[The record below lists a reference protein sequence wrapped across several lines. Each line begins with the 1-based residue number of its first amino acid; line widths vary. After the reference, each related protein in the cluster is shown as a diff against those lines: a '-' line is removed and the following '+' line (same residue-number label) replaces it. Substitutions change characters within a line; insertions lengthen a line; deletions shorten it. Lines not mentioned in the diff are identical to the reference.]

1 MCRPRLEDADPSTRR
16 PGRGHTA
23 HVGEDTSDEPTTERT
38 TERTTE
44 PATEPTTGSA
54 GGRHVT
60 VAIVL
65 AAGGGSRFGGP
76 THKLLAELDGVPI
89 ARRSIDT
96 VRRAAIGPVVVVTGA
111 IDPFAGDPPDDVHVV
126 HHPGWAE
133 GQATSLQAGLRAAR
147 QLGATAV
154 VVGLAD
160 QPFITADAWRAVAAS
175 TSPIAVATYDG
186 HRRNPVRLAAEVW
199 PLLPTSGDEGARSV
213 LRMTPGFVEEVPCA
227 GSPADID
234 TWEDLAP
241 WQRRSSTNST

>member
-1 MCRPRLEDADPSTRR
+1 
-16 PGRGHTA
+16 
-23 HVGEDTSDEPTTERT
+23 VGECNSDEPID
-38 TERTTE
+38 E
-44 PATEPTTGSA
+44 PKNPPDVAATDDA
-54 GGRHVT
+54 VT

-65 AAGGGSRFGGP
+65 AAGAGSRFGGP
-76 THKLLAELDGVPI
+76 THKLLADLDGVPI

-96 VRRAAIGPVVVVTGA
+96 ARRAAIGPVVVVTGA
-111 IDPFAGDPPDDVHVV
+111 IDPFAGDPPADVHVV
-126 HHPGWAE
+126 HHPGWAD

-160 QPFITADAWRAVAAS
+160 QPFITADAWRAVAS
-175 TSPIAVATYDG
+175 SQSPIAVATYSG
-186 HRRNPVRLAAEVW
+186 RRRNPVRLAAEIW

-213 LRMTPGFVEEVPCA
+213 LSVTPGLVEEVPCA

-241 WQRRSSTNST
+241 WQNRSSTNSP